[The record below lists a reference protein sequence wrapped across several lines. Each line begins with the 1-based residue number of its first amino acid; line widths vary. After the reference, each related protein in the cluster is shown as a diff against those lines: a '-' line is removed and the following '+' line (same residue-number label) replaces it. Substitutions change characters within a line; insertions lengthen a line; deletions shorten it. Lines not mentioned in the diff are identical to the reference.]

1 MDKSSIANAASSADK
16 IYKIAIMPQQAIR
29 DHVLDVASG
38 KVKPEENHPTLWFPS
53 VEAINAVRNDPR
65 HALHDLVKASEQNI
79 MSLSIQELA
88 EDVFTNPDQAQ
99 QWLNLPNLSLNGR
112 KPNDLVNTDVE
123 HLVRNVL
130 LSLKYGG
137 VV

>member
-1 MDKSSIANAASSADK
+1 M
-16 IYKIAIMPQQAIR
+16 QAELYI
-29 DHVLDVASG
+29 
-38 KVKPEENHPTLWFPS
+38 T
-53 VEAINAVRNDPR
+53 
-65 HALHDLVKASEQNI
+65 Q
-79 MSLSIQELA
+79 SLSIQELA
-88 EDVFTNPDQAQ
+88 EDVFTNPNQAQ

-112 KPNDLVNTDVE
+112 KPNDLVSTGDE